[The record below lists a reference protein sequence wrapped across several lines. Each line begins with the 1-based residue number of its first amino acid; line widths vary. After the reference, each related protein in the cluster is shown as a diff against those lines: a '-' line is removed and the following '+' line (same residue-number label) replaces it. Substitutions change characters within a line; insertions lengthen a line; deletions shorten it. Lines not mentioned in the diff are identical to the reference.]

1 MKIMCLF
8 GPDCQ
13 KCHRTNMYKF
23 AKDEVLNEQMV
34 RLWFNCAGC
43 GEGIALMLFFHE
55 VEDEDDECDRLRL
68 RRVRV

>member
-1 MKIMCLF
+1 
-8 GPDCQ
+8 
-13 KCHRTNMYKF
+13 MYKF